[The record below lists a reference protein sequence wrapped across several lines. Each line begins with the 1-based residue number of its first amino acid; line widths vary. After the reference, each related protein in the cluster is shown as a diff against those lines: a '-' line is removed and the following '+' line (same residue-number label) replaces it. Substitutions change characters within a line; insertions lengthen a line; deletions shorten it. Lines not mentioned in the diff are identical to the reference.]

1 MLDLGRFSDWYN
13 VRITGVDRVVHKWS
27 EDGEAEYVLSD
38 TPDWMNTTKDLTM
51 EEIQGGKITE
61 LVLEVINEHRWS
73 SKLEEGDLC
82 LVKEGYI
89 QFNQLEDNDGYSDTS
104 GNFIVDYTLKVS
116 IKGLDLTGEELQQLF
131 PNAEV

>member
-51 EEIQGGKITE
+51 EEIQGGKIAE
-61 LVLEVINEHRWS
+61 LVLEVINEHGWS

-89 QFNQLEDNDGYSDTS
+89 QFNQLEDNDGYRDEN

-116 IKGLDLTGEELQQLF
+116 INGLDLTGEELQQLF
-131 PNAEV
+131 SNAEA